1 MRILVAEDDSRLLT
15 QLDALLQQNGYS
27 VDLADNGDHALFLIK
42 EYDYDL
48 AIVDIGMP
56 KLDGF
61 EVIRKARQADISCPI
76 LILTARDRWQEKVE
90 GLDAGADDYLT
101 KPFHNE
107 ELLARTKAL
116 IRRAS
121 GQANPTIQFGP
132 GRTRPFDPY
141 ARDVGRMVETD
152 DLDDMYKFK
161 TPALRN
167 VSLTAPYGHNGAY
180 PTLKGIIKHHL
191 NPVAM
196 NKNWK
201 PKYANLPSAP
211 WLEQIDFVTFSDK
224 REQDRIISSID
235 IKPIVLSEK
244 EIDQLVSFL
253 QSLTGKSG
261 NQRPLGKPEKVPS
274 GLTID

>member
-27 VDLADNGDHALFLIK
+27 VDLADNGEHALFLIK

-132 GRTRPFDPY
+132 ISLDTVSEELSINGKALDLTAYEYKVMEYLMLNPQKVISKTELTEHIYDQDFDL
-141 ARDVGRMVETD
+141 DSNVIEVFVGRLRRKLDPTG
-152 DLDDMYKFK
+152 DL
-161 TPALRN
+161 
-167 VSLTAPYGHNGAY
+167 
-180 PTLKGIIKHHL
+180 
-191 NPVAM
+191 
-196 NKNWK
+196 
-201 PKYANLPSAP
+201 
-211 WLEQIDFVTFSDK
+211 
-224 REQDRIISSID
+224 
-235 IKPIVLSEK
+235 KPIETLRGRGYR
-244 EIDQLVSFL
+244 INRNL
-253 QSLTGKSG
+253 
-261 NQRPLGKPEKVPS
+261 
-274 GLTID
+274 

>member
-27 VDLADNGDHALFLIK
+27 VDLADNGEHALFLLK
-42 EYDYDL
+42 EYSYDL

-61 EVIRKARQADISCPI
+61 EVIKKARQADIPCPI

-107 ELLARTKAL
+107 ELLARAKAL

-132 GRTRPFDPY
+132 IALDTVSEELSLNGQALDLTAYEYKVMEYLMLNPNKVISKTELTEHIYDQDF
-141 ARDVGRMVETD
+141 
-152 DLDDMYKFK
+152 DLDSNVIEVFIGR
-161 TPALRN
+161 LRKKLDP
-167 VSLTAPYGHNGAY
+167 SGDLKPIE
-180 PTLKGIIKHHL
+180 TLRGRGYRI
-191 NPVAM
+191 
-196 NKNWK
+196 NKN
-201 PKYANLPSAP
+201 L
-211 WLEQIDFVTFSDK
+211 
-224 REQDRIISSID
+224 
-235 IKPIVLSEK
+235 
-244 EIDQLVSFL
+244 
-253 QSLTGKSG
+253 
-261 NQRPLGKPEKVPS
+261 
-274 GLTID
+274 

>member
-27 VDLADNGDHALFLIK
+27 VDLADNGEHALFLIK
-42 EYDYDL
+42 EYSYDL

-61 EVIRKARQADISCPI
+61 EVIKKARQADILCPI

-107 ELLARTKAL
+107 ELLARAKAL

-132 GRTRPFDPY
+132 IALDTVSEELSLNGQALDLTAYEYKVMEYLMLNPNKVISKTELTEHIYDQDF
-141 ARDVGRMVETD
+141 
-152 DLDDMYKFK
+152 DLDSNVIEVFIGR
-161 TPALRN
+161 LRKK
-167 VSLTAPYGHNGAY
+167 LD
-180 PTLKGIIKHHL
+180 
-191 NPVAM
+191 
-196 NKNWK
+196 
-201 PKYANLPSAP
+201 PSGD
-211 WLEQIDFVTFSDK
+211 L
-224 REQDRIISSID
+224 
-235 IKPIVLSEK
+235 KPIETLRGRGYRINK
-244 EIDQLVSFL
+244 HL
-253 QSLTGKSG
+253 
-261 NQRPLGKPEKVPS
+261 
-274 GLTID
+274 